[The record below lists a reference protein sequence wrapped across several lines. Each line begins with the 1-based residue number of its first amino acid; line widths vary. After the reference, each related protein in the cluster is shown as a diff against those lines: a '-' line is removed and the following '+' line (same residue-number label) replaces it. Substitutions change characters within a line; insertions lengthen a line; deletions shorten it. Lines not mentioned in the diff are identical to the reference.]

1 MENARRFPS
10 GCGRSEAE
18 SKAMWETCGKAA
30 TGRLSKRSDRSSIIA
45 GSHGSFRSR
54 PPCVSAAI
62 ARAKRDHPSSSG
74 GQSLPRM
81 DSPSKSRR

>member
-1 MENARRFPS
+1 
-10 GCGRSEAE
+10 
-18 SKAMWETCGKAA
+18 MWETCGKAVLPK
-30 TGRLSKRSDRSSIIA
+30 GRLSKRSVRSSIIA

-54 PPCVSAAI
+54 PPRPSAAKI
-62 ARAKRDHPSSSG
+62 RAKRDHPSSSG